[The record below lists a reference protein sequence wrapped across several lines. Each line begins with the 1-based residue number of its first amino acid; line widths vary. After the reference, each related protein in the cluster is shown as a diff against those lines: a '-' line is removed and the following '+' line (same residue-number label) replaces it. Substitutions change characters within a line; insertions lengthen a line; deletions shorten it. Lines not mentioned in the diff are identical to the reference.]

1 MLQDGNLGYLDI
13 FLEGMNM
20 QLTDKVAII
29 TGGGR
34 GIGRAIAYAYAAE
47 GARVVIAARNTT
59 QLDEV
64 VAEIEA
70 NDGEV
75 LAVPTDVQ
83 VRSEVEALVQKTVD
97 HFGRIDILVN
107 NAGINPRGLFLDSTD
122 EEWEQG
128 WQVNVMGVVHCCRAA
143 LPIMQQQ
150 GSGNIINVGSGM
162 GQVGHANLSVYCAS
176 KAALHGLTQAI
187 AEEVWQD
194 GIIANVLI
202 PGPVKTELSKPA
214 WESEESFR
222 AKSDPWKAP
231 EQVVASALFLAAQPP
246 VSGMTGQILSIMRR
260 NSP

>member
-1 MLQDGNLGYLDI
+1 
-13 FLEGMNM
+13 M
-20 QLTDKVAII
+20 QLTDKVTII

-70 NDGEV
+70 NGGEV

-83 VRSEVEALVQKTVD
+83 VRSEVETLVQKTVD

-246 VSGMTGQILSIMRR
+246 ASGMTGQILSIMRR

>member
-1 MLQDGNLGYLDI
+1 
-13 FLEGMNM
+13 M
-20 QLTDKVAII
+20 QLKDKIAII

-34 GIGRAIAYAYAAE
+34 GIGRAIAIAYAAE
-47 GARVVIAARNTT
+47 GARIVIAARSTE

-64 VAEIEA
+64 ATEITEQGA
-70 NDGEV
+70 EV
-75 LAVPTDVQ
+75 LTVSTELRIQA
-83 VRSEVEALVQKTVD
+83 EVENLVQQTVD
-97 HFGRIDILVN
+97 RFGRIDILVN
-107 NAGINPRGLFLDSTD
+107 NAGVNPRGLFLDSTD

-128 WQVNVMGVVHCCRAA
+128 WQINVMGVVRCCRAA

-187 AEEVWQD
+187 AEKVWQD

-202 PGPVKTELSKPA
+202 PGPVRTELSKPA
-214 WESEESFR
+214 WENAGTFR
-222 AKSDPWKAP
+222 AQSDPWKEP
-231 EQVVASALFLAAQPP
+231 EQVVASALFLATQPP
-246 VSGMTGQILSIMRR
+246 ASGMTGQILSIMRR

>member
-1 MLQDGNLGYLDI
+1 
-13 FLEGMNM
+13 M

-70 NDGEV
+70 NGGEV

-83 VRSEVEALVQKTVD
+83 VRSEVETLVQKTVD
-97 HFGRIDILVN
+97 RFGRIDILVN

-122 EEWEQG
+122 EQWEQG

-246 VSGMTGQILSIMRR
+246 ASGMTGQILSIMRR

>member
-1 MLQDGNLGYLDI
+1 
-13 FLEGMNM
+13 M
-20 QLTDKVAII
+20 QLKDKVAII
-29 TGGGR
+29 TGSGR
-34 GIGRAIAYAYAAE
+34 GIGRAIAIAYAAE

-64 VAEIEA
+64 AAAIAA

-83 VRSEVEALVQKTVD
+83 VRSEVENLVQETVD

-107 NAGINPRGLFLDSTD
+107 NAGINPRGTFLESTD

-128 WQVNVMGVVHCCRAA
+128 WQINVMGVVYCCRAA
-143 LPIMQQQ
+143 LPIMKQQ

-162 GQVGHANLSVYCAS
+162 GQVGRSNLSVYCAS
-176 KAALHGLTQAI
+176 KAALHGLTQSI
-187 AEEVWQD
+187 AEEVWED

-214 WESEESFR
+214 WENSGTFR
-222 AKSDPWKAP
+222 AESDPWKEP
-231 EQVVASALFLAAQPP
+231 EQVVASALFLATQPP
-246 VSGMTGQILSIMRR
+246 ATGMTGQILSIMRR

>member
-1 MLQDGNLGYLDI
+1 
-13 FLEGMNM
+13 M
-20 QLTDKVAII
+20 QLKDKVAII

-34 GIGRAIAYAYAAE
+34 GIGRAIAIAYAAE
-47 GARVVIAARNTT
+47 GARIVIAARSTE

-64 VAEIEA
+64 AREITEQGA
-70 NDGEV
+70 EV
-75 LAVPTDVQ
+75 LTVPTDL
-83 VRSEVEALVQKTVD
+83 RINADVENLVQKTVD
-97 HFGRIDILVN
+97 RFGRIDILVN
-107 NAGINPRGLFLDSTD
+107 NAGVNPRGLFLDSTD

-128 WQVNVMGVVHCCRAA
+128 WQINVMGVVRCCRAA

-202 PGPVKTELSKPA
+202 PGPVRTELSKPA
-214 WESEESFR
+214 WENSGTFR
-222 AKSDPWKAP
+222 AQSDPWKKP

-246 VSGMTGQILSIMRR
+246 ASGMTGQILSIMRR

>member
-1 MLQDGNLGYLDI
+1 
-13 FLEGMNM
+13 M
-20 QLTDKVAII
+20 QLKDKVAII

-34 GIGRAIAYAYAAE
+34 GIGRAIAIAYAAA
-47 GARVVIAARNTT
+47 GARVVIASRSPDQLDAVAAEIAARNG
-59 QLDEV
+59 
-64 VAEIEA
+64 EA
-70 NDGEV
+70 
-75 LAVPTDVQ
+75 LTIPTDMR
-83 VRSEVEALVQKTVD
+83 VRTAVENLIQETVD
-97 HFGRIDILVN
+97 RFGRIDILVN
-107 NAGINPRGLFLDSTD
+107 NAGVNPRGLFLDSTD
-122 EEWEQG
+122 KDWEQG
-128 WQVNVMGVVHCCRAA
+128 WQINVMGVVYCCRAA

-187 AEEVWQD
+187 AEEVWED

-214 WESEESFR
+214 WENAGTFR
-222 AKSDPWKAP
+222 AQSDPWKDP

-246 VSGMTGQILSIMRR
+246 DSGMTGQILSIMRR

>member
-1 MLQDGNLGYLDI
+1 
-13 FLEGMNM
+13 M

-34 GIGRAIAYAYAAE
+34 GIGRAVAIAYAAE
-47 GARVVIAARNTT
+47 GASVVIAARSSA
-59 QLDEV
+59 QLDK
-64 VAEIEA
+64 VATEIA
-70 NDGEV
+70 AQGGKV
-75 LAVPTDVQ
+75 LALPTDL
-83 VRSEVEALVQKTVD
+83 RIREEVEHLVQKTVA

-128 WQVNVMGVVHCCRAA
+128 WQINVMGVVHCCRAA

-162 GQVGHANLSVYCAS
+162 GQVGRSNLSVYCAS
-176 KAALHGLTQAI
+176 KAALHGLTQSI
-187 AEEVWQD
+187 AEEVWED

-214 WESEESFR
+214 WENSGTFR
-222 AKSDPWKAP
+222 AQSDPWKEP
-231 EQVVASALFLAAQPP
+231 EQVVASALFLATQSPAT
-246 VSGMTGQILSIMRR
+246 GMTGQILSIMRR

>member
-1 MLQDGNLGYLDI
+1 
-13 FLEGMNM
+13 M
-20 QLTDKVAII
+20 QLKDKVAII

-34 GIGRAIAYAYAAE
+34 GIGRAIAIAYAAE
-47 GARVVIAARNTT
+47 GARIVIAARSTE

-64 VAEIEA
+64 ATEITEQ
-70 NDGEV
+70 GTEV
-75 LAVPTDVQ
+75 LTVPTDL
-83 VRSEVEALVQKTVD
+83 RINADVENLVQKTVD
-97 HFGRIDILVN
+97 RFGRIDILVN
-107 NAGINPRGLFLDSTD
+107 NAGVNPRGLFLDSTD

-128 WQVNVMGVVHCCRAA
+128 WQINVMGVVRCCRAA

-187 AEEVWQD
+187 AEEIWQD

-202 PGPVKTELSKPA
+202 PGPVRTELSKPA
-214 WESEESFR
+214 WENAGTFR
-222 AKSDPWKAP
+222 AQSDPWKEP
-231 EQVVASALFLAAQPP
+231 EQVVASALFLAVQPP
-246 VSGMTGQILSIMRR
+246 ASGMTGQILSIMRR

>member
-1 MLQDGNLGYLDI
+1 
-13 FLEGMNM
+13 M

-34 GIGRAIAYAYAAE
+34 GIGRAIAIAYAAE
-47 GARVVIAARNTT
+47 GARVVIAARSSA

-64 VAEIEA
+64 AAEITAEG
-70 NDGEV
+70 GEV
-75 LAVPTDVQ
+75 LTVPTDM
-83 VRSEVEALVQKTVD
+83 RSRAEVENLVQKTVA

-107 NAGINPRGLFLDSTD
+107 NAGINPRGPFLDATD

-128 WQVNVMGVVHCCRAA
+128 WQINVMGVVYCCRAA
-143 LPIMQQQ
+143 LPVMKQQ

-162 GQVGHANLSVYCAS
+162 GQVGRSNLSVYCAS
-176 KAALHGLTQAI
+176 KAALHGLTQSI
-187 AEEVWQD
+187 AEEVWED

-214 WESEESFR
+214 WENSGTFR
-222 AKSDPWKAP
+222 AQSDPWKEP
-231 EQVVASALFLAAQPP
+231 EQVIASALFLATQSPAT
-246 VSGMTGQILSIMRR
+246 GMTGQILSIMRR

>member
-1 MLQDGNLGYLDI
+1 
-13 FLEGMNM
+13 M
-20 QLTDKVAII
+20 QLRDKVTII

-34 GIGRAIAYAYAAE
+34 GIGKAIAIAYAAE
-47 GARVVIAARNTT
+47 GARVVIAARSSE

-64 VAEIEA
+64 ATEITA
-70 NDGEV
+70 QGGEV
-75 LAVPTDVQ
+75 LAVPTDL
-83 VRSEVEALVQKTVD
+83 RIREEVETLVQKTVA
-97 HFGRIDILVN
+97 HFGRIDVLVN

-128 WQVNVMGVVHCCRAA
+128 WQINVMGVVYCCRAV

-162 GQVGHANLSVYCAS
+162 GQVGRSNLSVYCAS
-176 KAALHGLTQAI
+176 KAALHGLTQSI
-187 AEEVWQD
+187 AEEVWED

-214 WESEESFR
+214 WEDSGTFR
-222 AKSDPWKAP
+222 AQSDPWKEP

-246 VSGMTGQILSIMRR
+246 ASGMTGQILSIMRR
-260 NSP
+260 NSK

>member
-1 MLQDGNLGYLDI
+1 
-13 FLEGMNM
+13 M

-70 NDGEV
+70 NGGEV

-83 VRSEVEALVQKTVD
+83 VRSEVETLVQKTVD

-246 VSGMTGQILSIMRR
+246 ASGMTGQILSIMRR

>member
-1 MLQDGNLGYLDI
+1 
-13 FLEGMNM
+13 M
-20 QLTDKVAII
+20 QLKDKVAII

-34 GIGRAIAYAYAAE
+34 GIGRAIAIAYAAE
-47 GARVVIAARNTT
+47 GARIVIAARSTE

-64 VAEIEA
+64 AREITEQGA
-70 NDGEV
+70 EV
-75 LAVPTDVQ
+75 LTVPTDL
-83 VRSEVEALVQKTVD
+83 RINADVENLVQKTVD
-97 HFGRIDILVN
+97 RFGRIDILVN
-107 NAGINPRGLFLDSTD
+107 NAGVNPRGLFLDSTD

-128 WQVNVMGVVHCCRAA
+128 WQINVMGVVRCCRAA
-143 LPIMQQQ
+143 LPIIQQQ

-202 PGPVKTELSKPA
+202 PGPVRTELSKPA
-214 WESEESFR
+214 WENSGTFR
-222 AKSDPWKAP
+222 AQSDPWKKP

-246 VSGMTGQILSIMRR
+246 ASGMTGQILSIMRR